1 MKIGDTI
8 VGISQRYN
16 GDTITIDNN
25 DSLKY
30 VDTTIKSI
38 KINAAEPRVYTTV
51 GSETID
57 YTSTTTCSTNTKKDF
72 ENMFKQISDYKV
84 YNTTTVVWF
93 KDGTKATATC
103 YETDNF
109 DVENGI
115 IACVLKR
122 MFGDSYKKDVK
133 NVIKAKQEAKKRQ
146 ENAKKEL
153 DAYKQKVAKIEKR
166 NKENKLRMQARYEAK
181 LALAIEE
188 EKKKLKGKKVLNE
201 SNKY

>member
-1 MKIGDTI
+1 MKINDT
-8 VGISQRYN
+8 VVKLSQRYN
-16 GDTITIDNN
+16 GDTITIDSDGNF
-25 DSLKY
+25 KY
-30 VDTTIKSI
+30 GDTVIQPVKAT
-38 KINAAEPRVYTTV
+38 KIGSEVYTTSGPV
-51 GSETID
+51 AID
-57 YTSTTTCSTNTKKDF
+57 YTSRCVVDTKKDF

-133 NVIKAKQEAKKRQ
+133 HVIKAKQEAKKRQ
-146 ENAKKEL
+146 EDAKKEL

-201 SNKY
+201 SAKR